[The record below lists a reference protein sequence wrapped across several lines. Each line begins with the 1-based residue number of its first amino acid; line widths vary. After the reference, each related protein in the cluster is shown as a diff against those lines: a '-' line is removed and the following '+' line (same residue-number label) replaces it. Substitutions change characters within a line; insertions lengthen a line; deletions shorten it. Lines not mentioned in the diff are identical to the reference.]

1 MFLKIICRFFHDDV
15 PFCKV
20 LNYQRVSNESEY
32 ATSIWLGLLKHVETF
47 QRKAQHMRPKI
58 RDLPPY
64 ELTIKNGEHRCAS
77 FRLNRPRCFLGGV
90 GWTQTETIFKCQVTA
105 FTIEY
110 PLRMQESKPSKPRLR
125 FFEILSIDNIPLSS
139 GNLYST

>member
-1 MFLKIICRFFHDDV
+1 MELVWPMFLKMICRFFHDDV

-20 LNYQRVSNESEY
+20 LNYQRVRNESEY

-47 QRKAQHMRPKI
+47 QRKAQHTRPKI

-77 FRLNRPRCFLGGV
+77 FRLNLPRCFFGGS
-90 GWTQTETIFKCQVTA
+90 GLDPDGNHI
-105 FTIEY
+105 
-110 PLRMQESKPSKPRLR
+110 
-125 FFEILSIDNIPLSS
+125 SS
-139 GNLYST
+139 AK